1 MMLKI
6 TSAVSIAVIA
16 LTGIVLVNGHN
27 DDQNEQQRTSG
38 TGGVRRLTSLPNFST
53 TGNNNDNINRNWL
66 GKYVANYQ
74 NERNPNHHKAMVEM
88 LVRYGTAHVGKTLS
102 MEDVKDALAIEFLAE
117 VDGKPIPIAGSDDS
131 LFIGTIG
138 EWYFGWNAFIYYYL
152 SCNCMSRDAS
162 SNLASSCYTFAGS
175 AYNWEGL
182 EEAGITHIVS
192 AARSARL
199 NFSDKIH
206 YKRIAI
212 ADDNI
217 KESPEQIMDMF
228 LSTSKYI
235 DNAISSGGKVLVH
248 DWEGAGRSG
257 VFIMAYLMRS
267 RNISYDSALEV
278 VRTTRSIAKPTPSFV
293 EKLVLWEQLLG
304 SNSGEEEASSETPA
318 SSDEERDEN
327 VKQIILQDKFL
338 ARSE

>member
-1 MMLKI
+1 
-6 TSAVSIAVIA
+6 
-16 LTGIVLVNGHN
+16 
-27 DDQNEQQRTSG
+27 
-38 TGGVRRLTSLPNFST
+38 
-53 TGNNNDNINRNWL
+53 
-66 GKYVANYQ
+66 
-74 NERNPNHHKAMVEM
+74 
-88 LVRYGTAHVGKTLS
+88 
-102 MEDVKDALAIEFLAE
+102 
-117 VDGKPIPIAGSDDS
+117 
-131 LFIGTIG
+131 
-138 EWYFGWNAFIYYYL
+138 
-152 SCNCMSRDAS
+152 MSRNAS

-212 ADDNI
+212 ADDNV
-217 KESPEQIMDMF
+217 KESPEQVMDMF

-235 DNAISSGGKVLVH
+235 DKAISSGGKVLVH

-257 VFIMAYLMRS
+257 VFIMAYLMRN
-267 RNISYDSALEV
+267 RNISYGRALEV
-278 VRTTRSIAKPTPSFV
+278 VRATRSIAKPANSFV
-293 EKLVLWEQLLG
+293 EKLELWEQLLLG

>member
-1 MMLKI
+1 ML
-6 TSAVSIAVIA
+6 
-16 LTGIVLVNGHN
+16 
-27 DDQNEQQRTSG
+27 
-38 TGGVRRLTSLPNFST
+38 LP
-53 TGNNNDNINRNWL
+53 
-66 GKYVANYQ
+66 
-74 NERNPNHHKAMVEM
+74 
-88 LVRYGTAHVGKTLS
+88 
-102 MEDVKDALAIEFLAE
+102 
-117 VDGKPIPIAGSDDS
+117 
-131 LFIGTIG
+131 
-138 EWYFGWNAFIYYYL
+138 
-152 SCNCMSRDAS
+152 C
-162 SNLASSCYTFAGS
+162 CYTFVGS

-257 VFIMAYLMRS
+257 VFIMAYLMRN

-278 VRTTRSIAKPTPSFV
+278 VRTTRSIVKPTQSFV
-293 EKLVLWEQLLG
+293 EKLELWEQLLG
-304 SNSGEEEASSETPA
+304 SNNGEEEVSSETPA
-318 SSDEERDEN
+318 SSDEERDAN

>member
-1 MMLKI
+1 MSEI
-6 TSAVSIAVIA
+6 
-16 LTGIVLVNGHN
+16 LVGM
-27 DDQNEQQRTSG
+27 R
-38 TGGVRRLTSLPNFST
+38 
-53 TGNNNDNINRNWL
+53 
-66 GKYVANYQ
+66 
-74 NERNPNHHKAMVEM
+74 
-88 LVRYGTAHVGKTLS
+88 
-102 MEDVKDALAIEFLAE
+102 
-117 VDGKPIPIAGSDDS
+117 
-131 LFIGTIG
+131 LFII
-138 EWYFGWNAFIYYYL
+138 IYHAIV
-152 SCNCMSRDAS
+152 CMSRNAS
-162 SNLASSCYTFAGS
+162 SNLSSSCYTFAGS

-206 YKRIAI
+206 YKRISI

-217 KESPEQIMDMF
+217 KESSEQIMDMF
-228 LSTSKYI
+228 LTTSKYI

-257 VFIMAYLMRS
+257 VFIMAYLMRN

-278 VRTTRSIAKPTPSFV
+278 VRTTRSIAKPAPSFV
-293 EKLVLWEQLLG
+293 EKLELWEQLLG

-327 VKQIILQDKFL
+327 VKQIILQEKFL